1 MYTLKTIAEQ
11 YAEFLVQLNYQ
22 QIPDEVIFSAKR
34 HILDTIGVA
43 IRGRKH
49 ENAVNSLKGLL
60 EVNKNAQFIPV
71 LGSKVKLATEY
82 AALSNGIAAHCL
94 DFDDTHTDS
103 IVHGSTII
111 TPVVLALGEELNSSG
126 EELLTAFIGA
136 WEVAARIGLASR
148 GTFHKR
154 GFHTTSIAGIFGAV
168 AAASKL
174 LHLSENEITNAL
186 GLAGSQTSGINEYL
200 SNSSSSKSMH
210 AGWSAFS
217 GILSTRFAKNG
228 MTGPHSVFEGRD
240 GIFKTYGIFDECDLS
255 MATNS
260 LFETWETTRISIKPY
275 PCCHF
280 AHAFIDCIGNLLEKG
295 IQVEAISAIKC
306 YVPEIE
312 QALICEPFAEKL
324 RPVTTYGAKFSLPF
338 LLATKLLDKKIN
350 HNTFVLE
357 NLNRSDIE
365 AISDLVSYESAD
377 ASTTMFPKTFP
388 GHLLITLKDGKI
400 ITERLDIN
408 IGHPDNP
415 ISQELLLEKFSDNCS
430 ELISEQAI
438 KKIIDSVMLLP
449 KSSIKE
455 ITASTQTTV

>member
-1 MYTLKTIAEQ
+1 MHILKTIAEQ

-34 HILDTIGVA
+34 HILDTVGVA
-43 IRGRKH
+43 IRGRTH

-60 EVNKNAQFIPV
+60 EVNKNTQSIPV
-71 LGSKVKLATEY
+71 WGSKVKLSTEY
-82 AALSNGIAAHCL
+82 AALANGIAAHCL

-111 TPVVLALGEELNSSG
+111 TPVVLALGEELNSS
-126 EELLTAFIGA
+126 EEDLLTAFIGG
-136 WEVAARIGLASR
+136 WEVAARIGLASK
-148 GTFHKR
+148 GSFHKR
-154 GFHTTSIAGIFGAV
+154 GFHTSSIAGIFGAV

-174 LHLSENEITNAL
+174 LHLTENEIVNAL

-217 GILSTRFAKNG
+217 GILSSRFAKNG

-255 MATNS
+255 IATSS
-260 LFETWETTRISIKPY
+260 LFKAWETTRISIKPY

-295 IQVEAISAIKC
+295 IQVETISAIKC

-312 QALICEPFAEKL
+312 QALICEPFSEKL

-350 HNTFVLE
+350 HNTFISK
-357 NLNRSDIE
+357 NLNRRDIE

-377 ASTTMFPKTFP
+377 PSTTMFPKTFP
-388 GHLLITLKDGKI
+388 GHLSVRLKDGNV

-415 ISQELLLEKFSDNCS
+415 ISQGLLLEKFSDNCS
-430 ELISEQAI
+430 GLISEKAI
-438 KKIIDSVMLLP
+438 NNIMDLVMLMP
-449 KSSIKE
+449 NSSIRE
-455 ITASTQTTV
+455 ITASTQITV

>member
-1 MYTLKTIAEQ
+1 LKTIAQ
-11 YAEFLVQLNYQ
+11 HYAEFLVKLNYQ
-22 QIPDEVIFSAKR
+22 QIPNEVILSAKR

-43 IRGRKH
+43 IRGRTH
-49 ENAVNSLKGLL
+49 ENAVNSLKGLI
-60 EVNKNAQFIPV
+60 EVNKHSEFIPV
-71 LGSKVKLATEY
+71 WGSKVKLSTEY
-82 AALSNGIAAHCL
+82 AALANGVAAHCL

-126 EELLTAFIGA
+126 EELLTAFIGG
-136 WEVAARIGLASR
+136 WEVAARIGLASK

-174 LHLSENEITNAL
+174 LNLNEDQIVNAL

-240 GIFKTYGIFDECDLS
+240 GIFKTYGIFDECDLPI
-255 MATNS
+255 ATSS
-260 LFETWETTRISIKPY
+260 LFKTWETTRISIKPY

-280 AHAFIDCIGNLLEKG
+280 AHAFIDCISSLLEKG
-295 IQVEAISAIKC
+295 IQVEAISAINC

-350 HNTFVLE
+350 HNTFILK
-357 NLNRSDIE
+357 NLNRNDIK

-377 ASTTMFPKTFP
+377 PSTTMFPKTFP
-388 GHLLITLKDGKI
+388 GHLLVTLKDGKV

-415 ISQELLLEKFSDNCS
+415 ISQELLLDKFSDNCS
-430 ELISEQAI
+430 GLISEQAI
-438 KKIIDSVMLLP
+438 KKIIDLVMLLP

>member
-1 MYTLKTIAEQ
+1 MKTIAEQ
-11 YAEFLVQLNYQ
+11 YAEFLIKLNYQ
-22 QIPDEVIFSAKR
+22 QIPDEVLISAKR

-43 IRGRKH
+43 IRGRTH
-49 ENAVNSLKGLL
+49 ENAVNSLNGLIEL
-60 EVNKNAQFIPV
+60 NKNAHLIPV
-71 LGSKVKLATEY
+71 WGSKVKLSTEY
-82 AALSNGIAAHCL
+82 AALANGIAAHCL

-103 IVHGSTII
+103 ILHGSTII
-111 TPVVLALGEELNSSG
+111 APVVLALGEELNLS
-126 EELLTAFIGA
+126 EEDLLVAFIGG
-136 WEVAARIGLASR
+136 WEVAARIGLASK
-148 GTFHKR
+148 GSFHKR
-154 GFHTTSIAGIFGAV
+154 GFHTTSIAGMFGAV

-174 LHLSENEITNAL
+174 LHSSEHEIVNAL

-217 GILSTRFAKNG
+217 GIVSTRFAKNG

-255 MATNS
+255 IATSS
-260 LFETWETTRISIKPY
+260 LFKIWETTRISIKPY

-280 AHAFIDCIGNLLEKG
+280 AHAFIDCIGSLLEKG
-295 IQVEAISAIKC
+295 IQVESISGIKC

-312 QALICEPFAEKL
+312 QALICEPFSEKL
-324 RPVTTYGAKFSLPF
+324 RPLTTYGAKFSLPF

-350 HNTFVLE
+350 HNTFVLK

-365 AISDLVSYESAD
+365 AISDLVSYENAD
-377 ASTTMFPKTFP
+377 PSTTMFPKTFP
-388 GHLLITLKDGKI
+388 GHLLVALKDGNV

-415 ISQELLLEKFSDNCS
+415 ISQDLLQDKFYDNCS
-430 ELISEQAI
+430 GLISEQAI
-438 KKIIDSVMLLP
+438 KIIVDLVMCMP
-449 KSSIKE
+449 KSSIKD
-455 ITASTQTTV
+455 ITAATQITV

>member
-1 MYTLKTIAEQ
+1 MKTIAEQ
-11 YAEFLVQLNYQ
+11 YAEFLIKLNYQ
-22 QIPDEVIFSAKR
+22 QIPDEVLISAKR

-43 IRGRKH
+43 IRGRTH
-49 ENAVNSLKGLL
+49 ENAVNSLNGLIEL
-60 EVNKNAQFIPV
+60 NKNSHFIPV
-71 LGSKVKLATEY
+71 WGSKVKLSTEY
-82 AALSNGIAAHCL
+82 AALANGIAAHCL

-103 IVHGSTII
+103 ILHGSTII
-111 TPVVLALGEELNSSG
+111 APVVIALGEELNLS
-126 EELLTAFIGA
+126 EEDLLVAFIGG
-136 WEVAARIGLASR
+136 WEVAARIGLASK
-148 GTFHKR
+148 GSFHKR
-154 GFHTTSIAGIFGAV
+154 GFHTTSIAGMFGAV

-174 LHLSENEITNAL
+174 LHSSEHEIVNAL

-217 GILSTRFAKNG
+217 GIVSTRFAKNG

-255 MATNS
+255 IATSS
-260 LFETWETTRISIKPY
+260 LFKIWETTRISIKPY

-280 AHAFIDCIGNLLEKG
+280 AHAFIDCIGSLLEKG
-295 IQVEAISAIKC
+295 IQVESISGIKC

-312 QALICEPFAEKL
+312 QALICEPFSEKL
-324 RPVTTYGAKFSLPF
+324 RPLTTYGAKFSLPF

-350 HNTFVLE
+350 HNTFVLK

-365 AISDLVSYESAD
+365 AISDLVSYENAD
-377 ASTTMFPKTFP
+377 PSTTMFPKTFP
-388 GHLLITLKDGKI
+388 GHLLVTLKDGNV

-415 ISQELLLEKFSDNCS
+415 ISQDLLRDKFYDNCS
-430 ELISEQAI
+430 GLISEQAI
-438 KKIIDSVMLLP
+438 KIIVDLVMCMP
-449 KSSIKE
+449 KSSIKD
-455 ITASTQTTV
+455 ITAATQITV

>member
-1 MYTLKTIAEQ
+1 MKTIAEQ
-11 YAEFLVQLNYQ
+11 YAEFLIKLNYQ
-22 QIPDEVIFSAKR
+22 QIPDEVLISAKR

-43 IRGRKH
+43 IRGRTH
-49 ENAVNSLKGLL
+49 ENAVNSLNGLIEL
-60 EVNKNAQFIPV
+60 NKNAHLIPV
-71 LGSKVKLATEY
+71 WGSKVKLSTEY
-82 AALSNGIAAHCL
+82 AALANGIAAHCL

-103 IVHGSTII
+103 ILHGSTII
-111 TPVVLALGEELNSSG
+111 APVVLALGEELNLS
-126 EELLTAFIGA
+126 EEDLLVAFIGG
-136 WEVAARIGLASR
+136 WEVAARIGLASK
-148 GTFHKR
+148 GSFHKR
-154 GFHTTSIAGIFGAV
+154 GFHTTSIAGMFGAV

-174 LHLSENEITNAL
+174 LHSSEHEIVNAL

-217 GILSTRFAKNG
+217 GIVSTRFAKNG

-255 MATNS
+255 IATSS
-260 LFETWETTRISIKPY
+260 LFKTWETTRISIKPY

-280 AHAFIDCIGNLLEKG
+280 AHAFIDCIGSLLEKG
-295 IQVEAISAIKC
+295 IQVESISGIKC

-312 QALICEPFAEKL
+312 QALICEPFSEKL
-324 RPVTTYGAKFSLPF
+324 RPLTTYGAKFSLPF

-350 HNTFVLE
+350 HNTFVLK

-365 AISDLVSYESAD
+365 AISDLVSYENAD
-377 ASTTMFPKTFP
+377 PSTTMFPKTFP
-388 GHLLITLKDGKI
+388 GHLLVTLKDGNV

-415 ISQELLLEKFSDNCS
+415 ISQDLLQDKFYDNCS
-430 ELISEQAI
+430 GLISEQAI
-438 KKIIDSVMLLP
+438 KIIVDLVMCMP
-449 KSSIKE
+449 KSSIKD
-455 ITASTQTTV
+455 ITTATQITV

>member
-1 MYTLKTIAEQ
+1 MKTIAEQ
-11 YAEFLVQLNYQ
+11 YAEFLIKLNYQ
-22 QIPDEVIFSAKR
+22 QIPDEVLISAKR

-43 IRGRKH
+43 IRGRTH
-49 ENAVNSLKGLL
+49 ENAVNSLNGLIEL
-60 EVNKNAQFIPV
+60 NKNAHLIPV
-71 LGSKVKLATEY
+71 WGSKVKLSTEY
-82 AALSNGIAAHCL
+82 AALANGIAAHCL

-103 IVHGSTII
+103 ILHGSTII
-111 TPVVLALGEELNSSG
+111 APVVLALGEELNLS
-126 EELLTAFIGA
+126 EEDLLVAFIGG
-136 WEVAARIGLASR
+136 WEVAARIGLASK
-148 GTFHKR
+148 GSFHKR
-154 GFHTTSIAGIFGAV
+154 GFHTTSIAGMFGAV

-174 LHLSENEITNAL
+174 LHSSEHEIVNAL

-217 GILSTRFAKNG
+217 GIVSTRFAKNG

-255 MATNS
+255 IATSS
-260 LFETWETTRISIKPY
+260 LFKTWETTRISIKPY

-280 AHAFIDCIGNLLEKG
+280 AHAFIDCIGSLLEKG
-295 IQVEAISAIKC
+295 IQVESISGIKC

-312 QALICEPFAEKL
+312 QALICEPFSEKL
-324 RPVTTYGAKFSLPF
+324 RPLTTYGAKFSLPF

-350 HNTFVLE
+350 HNTFVLK

-365 AISDLVSYESAD
+365 AISDLVSYENAD
-377 ASTTMFPKTFP
+377 PSTTMFPKTFP
-388 GHLLITLKDGKI
+388 GHLLVTLKDGNV

-415 ISQELLLEKFSDNCS
+415 ISQDLLQDKFYDNCS
-430 ELISEQAI
+430 GLISEQAI
-438 KKIIDSVMLLP
+438 KIIVDLVMCMP
-449 KSSIKE
+449 KSSIKD
-455 ITASTQTTV
+455 ITAATHITV

>member
-1 MYTLKTIAEQ
+1 MKTIAEQ
-11 YAEFLVQLNYQ
+11 YAEFLIKLNYQ
-22 QIPDEVIFSAKR
+22 QIPDEVLISAKR

-43 IRGRKH
+43 IRGRTH
-49 ENAVNSLKGLL
+49 ENAVNSLNGLIEL
-60 EVNKNAQFIPV
+60 NKNAHLIPV
-71 LGSKVKLATEY
+71 WGSKVKLSTEY
-82 AALSNGIAAHCL
+82 AALANGIAAHCL

-103 IVHGSTII
+103 ILHGSTII
-111 TPVVLALGEELNSSG
+111 APVVLALGEELNLS
-126 EELLTAFIGA
+126 EEDLLVAFIGG
-136 WEVAARIGLASR
+136 WEVAARIGLASK
-148 GTFHKR
+148 GSFHKR
-154 GFHTTSIAGIFGAV
+154 GFHTTSIAGMFGAV

-174 LHLSENEITNAL
+174 LHSSEHEIVNAL

-217 GILSTRFAKNG
+217 GIVSTRFAKNG

-255 MATNS
+255 IATSS
-260 LFETWETTRISIKPY
+260 LFKTWETTRISIKPY

-280 AHAFIDCIGNLLEKG
+280 AHAFIDCIGSLLEKG
-295 IQVEAISAIKC
+295 IQVESISGIKC

-312 QALICEPFAEKL
+312 QALICEPFSEKL
-324 RPVTTYGAKFSLPF
+324 RPLTTYGAKFSLPF

-350 HNTFVLE
+350 HNTFVLK

-365 AISDLVSYESAD
+365 AMSDLVSYENAD
-377 ASTTMFPKTFP
+377 PSTTMFPKTFP
-388 GHLLITLKDGKI
+388 GHLLVTLKDGNV

-415 ISQELLLEKFSDNCS
+415 ISQDLLQDKFYDNCS
-430 ELISEQAI
+430 GLISEQAI
-438 KKIIDSVMLLP
+438 KIIVDLVMCMP
-449 KSSIKE
+449 KSSIKD
-455 ITASTQTTV
+455 ITAATQITV

>member
-1 MYTLKTIAEQ
+1 MKTIAEQ
-11 YAEFLVQLNYQ
+11 YAEFLIKLNYQ
-22 QIPDEVIFSAKR
+22 QIPDEVLISAKR

-43 IRGRKH
+43 IRGRTH
-49 ENAVNSLKGLL
+49 ENAVNSLNGLIEL
-60 EVNKNAQFIPV
+60 NKNAHLIPV
-71 LGSKVKLATEY
+71 WGSKVKLSTEY
-82 AALSNGIAAHCL
+82 AALANGIAAHCL

-103 IVHGSTII
+103 ILHGSTII
-111 TPVVLALGEELNSSG
+111 APVVLALGEELNLS
-126 EELLTAFIGA
+126 EEDLLVAFIGG
-136 WEVAARIGLASR
+136 WEVAARIGLASK
-148 GTFHKR
+148 GSFHKR
-154 GFHTTSIAGIFGAV
+154 GFHTTSIAGMFGAV

-174 LHLSENEITNAL
+174 LHSSEHEIVNAL

-217 GILSTRFAKNG
+217 GIVSTRFAKNG

-255 MATNS
+255 IATSS
-260 LFETWETTRISIKPY
+260 LFKTWETTRISIKPY

-280 AHAFIDCIGNLLEKG
+280 AHAFIDCIGILLEKG
-295 IQVEAISAIKC
+295 IQVESISGIKC

-312 QALICEPFAEKL
+312 QALICEPFSEKL
-324 RPVTTYGAKFSLPF
+324 RPLTTYGAKFSLPF

-350 HNTFVLE
+350 HNTFVLK

-365 AISDLVSYESAD
+365 AISDLVSYENAD
-377 ASTTMFPKTFP
+377 PSTTMFPKTFP
-388 GHLLITLKDGKI
+388 GHLLVTLKDGNV

-415 ISQELLLEKFSDNCS
+415 ISQDLLQDKFYDNCS
-430 ELISEQAI
+430 GLISEQAI
-438 KKIIDSVMLLP
+438 KIIVDLVMCMP
-449 KSSIKE
+449 KSSIKD
-455 ITASTQTTV
+455 ITTATQITV

>member
-1 MYTLKTIAEQ
+1 MKTIAEQ
-11 YAEFLVQLNYQ
+11 YAEFLIKLNYQ
-22 QIPDEVIFSAKR
+22 QIPDEVLISAKR

-43 IRGRKH
+43 IRGRTH
-49 ENAVNSLKGLL
+49 ENAVNSLNGLIEL
-60 EVNKNAQFIPV
+60 NKNAHLIPV
-71 LGSKVKLATEY
+71 WGSKVKLSTEY
-82 AALSNGIAAHCL
+82 AALANGIAAHCL

-103 IVHGSTII
+103 ILHGSTII
-111 TPVVLALGEELNSSG
+111 APVVRALGEELNLS
-126 EELLTAFIGA
+126 EEDLLVAFIGG
-136 WEVAARIGLASR
+136 WEVAARIGLASK
-148 GTFHKR
+148 GSFHKR
-154 GFHTTSIAGIFGAV
+154 GFHTTSIAGMFGAV

-174 LHLSENEITNAL
+174 LHSSEHEIVNAL

-217 GILSTRFAKNG
+217 GIVSTRFAKNG

-255 MATNS
+255 IATSS
-260 LFETWETTRISIKPY
+260 LFKTWETTRISIKPY

-280 AHAFIDCIGNLLEKG
+280 AHAFIDCIGSLLEKG
-295 IQVEAISAIKC
+295 IQVESISGIKC

-312 QALICEPFAEKL
+312 QALICEPFSEKL
-324 RPVTTYGAKFSLPF
+324 RPLTTYGAKFSLPF

-350 HNTFVLE
+350 HNTFVLK

-365 AISDLVSYESAD
+365 AMSDLVSYENAD
-377 ASTTMFPKTFP
+377 PSTTMFPKTFP
-388 GHLLITLKDGKI
+388 GHLLVTLKDGNV

-415 ISQELLLEKFSDNCS
+415 ISQDLLQDKFYDNCS
-430 ELISEQAI
+430 GLISEQAI
-438 KKIIDSVMLLP
+438 KIIVDLVMCMP
-449 KSSIKE
+449 KSSIKD
-455 ITASTQTTV
+455 ITAATQITV

>member
-1 MYTLKTIAEQ
+1 MKTIAEQ
-11 YAEFLVQLNYQ
+11 YAEFLIKLNYQ
-22 QIPDEVIFSAKR
+22 QIPDEVLISAKR

-43 IRGRKH
+43 IRGRTH
-49 ENAVNSLKGLL
+49 ENAVNSLNGLIEL
-60 EVNKNAQFIPV
+60 NKNAHLISV
-71 LGSKVKLATEY
+71 WGSKVKLSTEY
-82 AALSNGIAAHCL
+82 AALANGIAAHCL

-103 IVHGSTII
+103 ILHGSTII
-111 TPVVLALGEELNSSG
+111 APVVLALGEELNLS
-126 EELLTAFIGA
+126 EEDLLVAFIGG
-136 WEVAARIGLASR
+136 WEVAARIGLASK
-148 GTFHKR
+148 GSFHKR
-154 GFHTTSIAGIFGAV
+154 GFHTTSIAGMFGAV

-174 LHLSENEITNAL
+174 LHSSEHEIVNAL

-217 GILSTRFAKNG
+217 GIVSTRFAKNG

-255 MATNS
+255 IATSS
-260 LFETWETTRISIKPY
+260 LFKTWETTRISIKPY

-280 AHAFIDCIGNLLEKG
+280 AHAFIDCIGSLLEKG
-295 IQVEAISAIKC
+295 IQVESISGIKC

-312 QALICEPFAEKL
+312 QALICEPFSEKL
-324 RPVTTYGAKFSLPF
+324 RPLTTYGAKFSLPF

-350 HNTFVLE
+350 HNTFVLK

-365 AISDLVSYESAD
+365 AISDLVSYENAD
-377 ASTTMFPKTFP
+377 PSTTMFPKTFP
-388 GHLLITLKDGKI
+388 GHLLVTLKDGNV

-415 ISQELLLEKFSDNCS
+415 ISQDLLQDKFYDNCS
-430 ELISEQAI
+430 GLISEQAI
-438 KKIIDSVMLLP
+438 KIIVDLVMCMP
-449 KSSIKE
+449 KSSIKD
-455 ITASTQTTV
+455 ITAATQITV

>member
-1 MYTLKTIAEQ
+1 LKTISEQ
-11 YAEFLVQLNYQ
+11 YANFLIKLNYQ
-22 QIPDEVIFSAKR
+22 QIPDDVLFSAKR

-43 IRGRKH
+43 IRGRAH
-49 ENAVNSLKGLL
+49 ENAVNSLKGLT
-60 EVNKNAQFIPV
+60 EVIKNADCISV
-71 LGSKVKLATEY
+71 WGSKVKLSTEY
-82 AALSNGIAAHCL
+82 AALANGIAAHCL

-103 IVHGSTII
+103 ILHGSTII
-111 TPVVLALGEELNSSG
+111 APVVLALGEELNVSE
-126 EELLTAFIGA
+126 EELLTAFIGG
-136 WEVAARIGLASR
+136 WEVAARIGLASK
-148 GTFHKR
+148 GSFHKR

-174 LHLSENEITNAL
+174 LHLSENEIVNAL
-186 GLAGSQTSGINEYL
+186 GLAGSQASGVNEYL

-255 MATNS
+255 IATSS
-260 LFETWETTRISIKPY
+260 LFKTWETTRISIKPY

-280 AHAFIDCIGNLLEKG
+280 AHAFIDCIGSLLEKG
-295 IQVEAISAIKC
+295 IQIESISAIKC

-312 QALICEPFAEKL
+312 QALICEPFSEKL
-324 RPVTTYGAKFSLPF
+324 RPATTYGAKFSLPF

-350 HNTFVLE
+350 HNTFSLK
-357 NLNRSDIE
+357 NLNRNDVE
-365 AISDLVSYESAD
+365 AISDLVSYENAD
-377 ASTTMFPKTFP
+377 PSTTMFPKTFP
-388 GHLLITLKDGKI
+388 GHLSVTLKDGRC

-415 ISQELLLEKFSDNCS
+415 ISQGLLLEKFYDNCS
-430 ELISEQAI
+430 GLISEQAI
-438 KKIIDSVMLLP
+438 KNIMDLVMLMP
-449 KSSIKE
+449 KSSIRD
-455 ITASTQTTV
+455 ITAATQITV